1 VRPRSKCLP
10 KPVSRAPA
18 FWFPFP
24 DAKGLLTFL
33 FPFTYVSGFGT
44 ELPSP
49 ASFAG
54 EGTASAPGVRVL
66 KGLGV
71 RFSIFAL
78 VVIGLFTFLSPE
90 LKSVSRETLA
100 AETPTN
106 AQVSEGLTC
115 QCGCG
120 LTVANCNMPTC
131 SFSVPVRRDIDR
143 MIASGMTR
151 AQIIA
156 FYRRKYGEKVLS
168 APTTEGF
175 NLLAWTMPFIAL
187 ALGGG
192 LMVIAVG
199 RWHSKPPSAPSE
211 ASGQP
216 PPFDPELRRKLEKE
230 LKERR

>member
-1 VRPRSKCLP
+1 MIEAVRSQFAFASSPRL
-10 KPVSRAPA
+10 A
-18 FWFPFP
+18 FIVV
-24 DAKGLLTFL
+24 A
-33 FPFTYVSGFGT
+33 
-44 ELPSP
+44 
-49 ASFAG
+49 
-54 EGTASAPGVRVL
+54 
-66 KGLGV
+66 
-71 RFSIFAL
+71 IF
-78 VVIGLFTFLSPE
+78 VFLSPE
-90 LKSVSRETLA
+90 LKNVSRETFA

-131 SFSVPVRRDIDR
+131 GFSVPMRAEIDG
-143 MIASGMTR
+143 MIRKGMSR

-156 FYRRKYGEKVLS
+156 FYRHKYGEKVLS

-192 LMVIAVG
+192 LMVLVVG
-199 RWHSKPPSAPSE
+199 HWRSNAPPAPSGSKPAGEPSS
-211 ASGQP
+211 
-216 PPFDPELRRKLEKE
+216 FDPELRRRLENE

>member
-1 VRPRSKCLP
+1 VRPQLKRLP
-10 KPVSRAPA
+10 KGVSRAPA
-18 FWFPFP
+18 FGFPFP
-24 DAKGLLTFL
+24 RAKGLLTFL
-33 FPFTYVSGFGT
+33 FPFPRPKGLLTFLFPFPLG
-44 ELPSP
+44 
-49 ASFAG
+49 
-54 EGTASAPGVRVL
+54 

-71 RFSIFAL
+71 RFFIFGL
-78 VVIGLFTFLSPE
+78 VAVLFVFLIPE
-90 LKSVSRETLA
+90 LKNVSRETFA

-131 SFSVPVRRDIDR
+131 SFSVPLRRDIDR

-192 LMVIAVG
+192 LMVLAVG
-199 RWHSKPPSAPSE
+199 RWHSNSPSAPSE
-211 ASGQP
+211 ATGQP
-216 PPFDPELRRKLEKE
+216 PPFDAELRRKLEKE